1 MPIKLELI
9 TTPMLTRV
17 KTIELS
23 RLGVANAFKKNT
35 NEKKFGIPN
44 TAPQS
49 KFLIFKKLNCFL
61 ANRIKIP
68 VVVALKNNIRKNKI
82 FSSFGI

>member
-9 TTPMLTRV
+9 TMPMLTRV

-35 NEKKFGIPN
+35 NEKKFGIPKI
-44 TAPQS
+44 TPQNMLS
-49 KFLIFKKLNCFL
+49 I
-61 ANRIKIP
+61 
-68 VVVALKNNIRKNKI
+68 
-82 FSSFGI
+82 